1 MVTAKAEAVRQLQ
14 GPSVVVETA
23 KAMQIIHCT
32 KKLLNELGAPG
43 SKMPA
48 GHPTGVFGPW
58 HANLIRIERRK
69 CFLFTN
75 DRTLYSFL
83 VPGVKKKDDF
93 HDLFLINLNAHLAFE
108 GLRQG
113 EILKA
118 LAEYSEI
125 AVAPTSN
132 RRMLGSM
139 NDLAGEVEFL
149 IHRAGGLGKAD
160 MLRVNM
166 MLNRVPMGALKYRY
180 AIEKIFELFG
190 RTDRV
195 RECIDPFAM
204 TFSK

>member
-1 MVTAKAEAVRQLQ
+1 
-14 GPSVVVETA
+14 
-23 KAMQIIHCT
+23 MQIIHCT
-32 KKLLNELGAPG
+32 KKLLNELGALG
-43 SKMPA
+43 SKMPD

-69 CFLFTN
+69 CILFTN

-93 HDLFLINLNAHLAFE
+93 HDLFLMNLNAHLVVE

-118 LAEYSEI
+118 LAEYGEI

-132 RRMLGSM
+132 RSVLGSM
-139 NDLAGEVEFL
+139 NDLANQVEFL
-149 IHRAGGLGKAD
+149 ISRAGGLEKAD

-166 MLNRVPMGALKYRY
+166 MLNRVPMGALKYHY
-180 AIEKIFELFG
+180 AIEKVYELFG

-195 RECIDPFAM
+195 RECIDPFTM
-204 TFSK
+204 TFSKSKAQILP